1 MPGPAVTNLMS
12 PLVREGGIFS
22 SPISERKLRL
32 QRHQCFSQG
41 DSAGFVRGSGALP
54 GAGGWGGVRQNV
66 TSTLLSFPPFS
77 VLKMLPVFN
86 NEVRSW
92 PVYKAVNMEGKPE
105 TLTV

>member
-1 MPGPAVTNLMS
+1 MPGPAVADLMS

-22 SPISERKLRL
+22 SSISERKLRL

-54 GAGGWGGVRQNV
+54 GGKGRQNMA
-66 TSTLLSFPPFS
+66 STFLSFT

-86 NEVRSW
+86 DEVRLW
-92 PVYKAVNMEGKPE
+92 PVYMAVNMAEKPE

>member
-1 MPGPAVTNLMS
+1 MPGPAVADLMS

-22 SPISERKLRL
+22 SSISERKLRL

-54 GAGGWGGVRQNV
+54 GGQGQQNMA
-66 TSTLLSFPPFS
+66 STFLSFPPFT

-86 NEVRSW
+86 DEVRLW
-92 PVYKAVNMEGKPE
+92 PVYKAVNMAGKPE